1 MKGEAM
7 LHFEGDK
14 DLPKPPS
21 EIFGLLGDARFL
33 VQCIPGGQPVGEP
46 DEDRAVCKVRPAL
59 AFVTGSLEVTVK
71 VVERVP
77 ESRVRVTLHS
87 KGIGTSSD
95 VETALTLTPQE
106 GGTQLHWVAD
116 VTRLGGLL
124 KAVPSGLIRGAA
136 QKVIT
141 EVWDNVEAKLK

>member
-1 MKGEAM
+1 M

-14 DLPKPPS
+14 DIARGPA
-21 EIFGLLGDARFL
+21 EIYAKLSDARFL

-46 DEDRAVCKVRPAL
+46 EPDRAVCKVRPAL
-59 AFVTGSLEVTVK
+59 SFVTGALEVTVQ

-77 ESRVRVTLHS
+77 DSAVRVAIHS
-87 KGIGTSSD
+87 KGIGSSSD
-95 VETALTLTPQE
+95 VDSALLLTPQE
-106 GGTQLHWVAD
+106 GGTRLHWVAD

-136 QKVIT
+136 QKVIG
-141 EVWDNVEAKLK
+141 EVWDNVEAKLNP